1 MSQPHEPEYPE
12 HIPVAESPHSPP
24 GSAPP
29 PPRTGPAAGRVHIAA
44 PRRRADVMAIS
55 ALALHVPHTVV
66 GLVAVTCLGFL
77 VESWTGLPAWVTA
90 VSWLLSGALVLHHPT
105 EAFLAHHVLGYRPP
119 SLAEQDRLAS
129 PWHDVTARFGVAS
142 TAYQLWIHE
151 SEKPSAEAAAGHI
164 VAVTSA
170 ALRLPPGQLSAV
182 LAHELGHH
190 VAGHSWTALLTFWY
204 ALPARLIWRA
214 VRSLYR
220 LMSPSR
226 RLRTRRETKARSQLL
241 LIAILLALLV
251 VYLFPWLLLLAL
263 IPPLLAAVRRRAE
276 LRADRSAAARGYG
289 PQLAYVLEKFITDEA
304 DAKQPAPSDDDRFR
318 PAVSLLSPHPD
329 LHTRLQSLQRY
340 LETHRN

>member
-1 MSQPHEPEYPE
+1 MSRPHEPEYPE
-12 HIPVAESPHSPP
+12 HIPVSESPHSPP
-24 GSAPP
+24 DSAPP
-29 PPRTGPAAGRVHIAA
+29 PPKAPTVGRIHIAA
-44 PRRRADVMAIS
+44 PRRRADAMAIS
-55 ALALHVPHTVV
+55 SLALHVPHTVV
-66 GLVAVTCLGFL
+66 GLLAVTCLGFL
-77 VESWTGLPAWVTA
+77 VESCTGLPAWVTA
-90 VSWLLSGALVLHHPT
+90 MSWLLSGALALHRPT

-119 SLAEQDRLAS
+119 SLAEQDRLAP
-129 PWHDVTARFGVAS
+129 PWHDVTARFGVDS

-151 SEKPSAEAAAGHI
+151 SEKLSAEAAAGHI

-214 VRSLYR
+214 VRALYR
-220 LMSPSR
+220 MMSPSR
-226 RLRTRRETKARSQLL
+226 RILTRKDTKARNQLL
-241 LIAILLALLV
+241 LIAVLLALLV

-289 PQLAYVLEKFITDEA
+289 PQLAHVLETFITDGA
-304 DAKQPAPSDDDRFR
+304 DAKPPAPPDTDRFR
-318 PAVSLLSPHPD
+318 PAVSLLSPQPD

-340 LETHRN
+340 LEAHRN